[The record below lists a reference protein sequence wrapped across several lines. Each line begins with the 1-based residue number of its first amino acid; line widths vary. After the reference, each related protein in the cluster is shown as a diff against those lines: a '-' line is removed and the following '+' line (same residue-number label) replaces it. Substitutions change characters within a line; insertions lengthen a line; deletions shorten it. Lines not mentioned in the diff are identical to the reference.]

1 MDWLKQQ
8 DPQIIFDPSK
18 LRTKEDWIAA
28 GKNVFEAEIQFRPA
42 GEQPA
47 PADIP
52 FPGADKN
59 GVLPFYRPGF
69 RYIIRRKGVVEVGTN
84 ACVGCHIRPLPDGSW
99 VEGAQGIVDAPF
111 STSQIQQLMPK
122 KGAN

>member
-59 GVLPFYRPGF
+59 GVLPFTGRAS
-69 RYIIRRKGVVEVGTN
+69 GTSS
-84 ACVGCHIRPLPDGSW
+84 AGRVSSR
-99 VEGAQGIVDAPF
+99 
-111 STSQIQQLMPK
+111 
-122 KGAN
+122 